1 LELNAAIA
9 ALVAQIN
16 NCASHHLGT
25 SRRAS
30 SVRPSIAIKAPACN
44 RQRQ

>member
-1 LELNAAIA
+1 LNAAIA

-25 SRRAS
+25 SRSARRLS
-30 SVRPSIAIKAPACN
+30 TLYRD
-44 RQRQ
+44 